1 MRPLRSLTNL
11 LLLAGIALAT
21 SAIGA
26 APHDGHAA
34 VSDDRQAVSL
44 PAPMRTHMLA
54 NMRDHLEA
62 MGEIQ
67 AALADE
73 DFTAAADIAESRL
86 GMSSMEE
93 HGASR
98 MARFMPEGMR
108 EIGGRMHRS
117 ASKFARISRDAE
129 VTGDLRPPLEAL
141 AGVNRQCV
149 ACHAGYRAV
158 VAE

>member
-1 MRPLRSLTNL
+1 MRLSRFLTTLTMLGGISL
-11 LLLAGIALAT
+11 
-21 SAIGA
+21 SAPISA
-26 APHDGHAA
+26 ASPNGHAA
-34 VSDDRQAVSL
+34 ENDDRQAVSL
-44 PAPMRTHMLA
+44 PAPMRAHMLA

-73 DFTAAADIAESRL
+73 DFDAAADIAESRL
-86 GMSSMEE
+86 GMSSMDD

-117 ASKFARISRDAE
+117 ASELARISRDAE
-129 VTGDLRPPLEAL
+129 ITGDLRPPLEAL

-158 VAE
+158 VAD

>member
-1 MRPLRSLTNL
+1 MRLSRFLTTL
-11 LLLAGIALAT
+11 TMLGGITLSSPI
-21 SAIGA
+21 SAA
-26 APHDGHAA
+26 APTGHGAED
-34 VSDDRQAVSL
+34 DDRQAVSL
-44 PAPMRTHMLA
+44 PAPMHAHMLA

-73 DFTAAADIAESRL
+73 DFATAADIAEARL
-86 GMSSMEE
+86 GMSSMDD

-108 EIGGRMHRS
+108 EIGGRMHRA
-117 ASKFARISRDAE
+117 ASEFARISRDAE
-129 VTGDLRPPLEAL
+129 ITGDLRPPLEAL
-141 AGVNRQCV
+141 AGVNRQCI

-158 VAE
+158 GAD

>member
-1 MRPLRSLTNL
+1 MTLSAPLS
-11 LLLAGIALAT
+11 
-21 SAIGA
+21 A
-26 APHDGHAA
+26 APPNGHAA
-34 VSDDRQAVSL
+34 ENDARQAVSL
-44 PAPMRTHMLA
+44 PAPMRAHMLA

-73 DFTAAADIAESRL
+73 DFATAAEIAEARL
-86 GMSSMEE
+86 GMSSMDD

-98 MARFMPEGMR
+98 IARFMPEGMR
-108 EIGGRMHRS
+108 EIGVRMHRA
-117 ASKFARISRDAE
+117 ASEFARISRDAE
-129 VTGDLRPPLEAL
+129 ITGDLRPPLEAL

-158 VAE
+158 GAD